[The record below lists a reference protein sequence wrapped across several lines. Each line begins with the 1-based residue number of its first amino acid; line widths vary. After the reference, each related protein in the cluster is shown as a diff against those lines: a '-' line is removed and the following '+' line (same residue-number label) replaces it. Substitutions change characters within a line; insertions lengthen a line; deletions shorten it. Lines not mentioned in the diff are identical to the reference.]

1 MNKSTNI
8 NNLNNYKSED
18 FDWKLV
24 QSEMKNKLGVDIY
37 ESWLKKITFVD
48 EFNNYLLLSVPT
60 RFIRDWITS
69 RYLDQILQIIRLYK
83 KDIIRIEFKI
93 DDKNTNQN
101 LENTNVNENTP
112 EILQIIRLYKKDIIR
127 IEFKIDDKNTNQNL
141 ENTNVNENTPD
152 RNENIS
158 FIKDSYLQYNRID
171 PNKRFDNFITGTSN
185 KLAYEASL
193 KVSENISHYNPLYI
207 YGGVGM
213 GKTHLLNSIGIELK
227 KNNKVMFISA
237 ERFMYQFVKSI
248 KANDMVKFKEYFRNT
263 DILLIDDIQFISG
276 KEAMQEEFFHTFNA
290 LLDKGSQ
297 IIVSADRAPNK
308 LSRIQDRIKSRFSGG
323 LVVDIQ
329 KPDLELRKKIVE
341 KKTEELNNLYADQL
355 HVSKEIQDFIST
367 EITASVRELVGSI
380 NRVVSFSRIYNKVP
394 NLAETKVV
402 LKDLLNLA
410 ENKVTIDLIQT
421 TVCKFFKISKN
432 EMLSSRRSR
441 YLVRPRQTAIYLTK
455 ILTSKS
461 LPEIG
466 REFSNRDHTTII
478 HSVKTIEKIKE
489 KDPEMVDNINKLK
502 NQILY
507 NNKDNEI

>member
-1 MNKSTNI
+1 MNNSNI
-8 NNLNNYKSED
+8 NKNLDNLKNETLHWSAI
-18 FDWKLV
+18 
-24 QSEMKNKLGVDIY
+24 QSQMKEKLGSEVY
-37 ESWLKKITFVD
+37 ESWLKKISFIE
-48 EFNNYLLLSVPT
+48 EFNNYILLTVPT

-69 RYLDQILQIIRLYK
+69 RYLDQILQIVKGYK
-83 KDIIRIEFKI
+83 KEIIRIEFKI
-93 DDKNTNQN
+93 ADQKS
-101 LENTNVNENTP
+101 
-112 EILQIIRLYKKDIIR
+112 YKEKETETKEEVQKFDN
-127 IEFKIDDKNTNQNL
+127 K
-141 ENTNVNENTPD
+141 
-152 RNENIS
+152 ENIS

-171 PNKRFDNFITGTSN
+171 PNKRFDNFLTGSSN
-185 KLAYEASL
+185 KLAYEASI

-213 GKTHLLNSIGIELK
+213 GKTHLLNAIGLELK

-248 KANDMVKFKEYFRNT
+248 KSNDMVKFKEYFRNT
-263 DILLIDDIQFISG
+263 DILLIDDIQFMNG

-308 LSRIQDRIKSRFSGG
+308 LSRIQERIKSRFSGG

-329 KPDLELRKKIVE
+329 KPDYELRKKIVE
-341 KKTEELNNLYADQL
+341 QKTEELNKIYFDQIKI
-355 HVSKEIQDFIST
+355 SKEIQDYIST
-367 EITASVRELVGSI
+367 EITVSIRELVGAI
-380 NRVVSFSRIYNKVP
+380 NRIVSFSRIYNKTP
-394 NLAETKVV
+394 NLAETKIV
-402 LKDLLNLA
+402 LKDLLNLS

-421 TVCKFFKISKN
+421 LVCKFFKISKN

-478 HSVKTIEKIKE
+478 HSVKTIEKLKE
-489 KDPEMVDNINKLK
+489 NNPEMVDNINKLK

-507 NNKDNEI
+507 NTKDNEI

>member
-1 MNKSTNI
+1 MKNSFTNKNFDNLKTS
-8 NNLNNYKSED
+8 NLNWAS
-18 FDWKLV
+18 V
-24 QSEMKNKLGVDIY
+24 QLEMKNKLGLEIY
-37 ESWLKKITFVD
+37 ESWLKKINFLE
-48 EFNNYLLLSVPT
+48 EFNNYVLLSVPT

-69 RYLDQILQIIRLYK
+69 RYLDQILQIIKNYK
-83 KDIIRIEFKI
+83 KDLIRIEFKI
-93 DDKNTNQN
+93 VETKKEDQN
-101 LENTNVNENTP
+101 FERAYLEEKKENV
-112 EILQIIRLYKKDIIR
+112 
-127 IEFKIDDKNTNQNL
+127 
-141 ENTNVNENTPD
+141 
-152 RNENIS
+152 S
-158 FIKDSYLQYNRID
+158 FLKDSYLQYNRID
-171 PNKRFDNFITGTSN
+171 PNKRFENFITGSSN
-185 KLAYEASL
+185 KLAFEASI
-193 KVSENISHYNPLYI
+193 KVKENISYYNPFYI

-213 GKTHLLNSIGIELK
+213 GKTHLLNSIGLELK

-263 DILLIDDIQFISG
+263 DVLLIDDIQFMNG

-297 IIVSADRAPNK
+297 IIISADRPPSK
-308 LSRIQDRIKSRFSGG
+308 LSRIQERIKSRFSGG

-329 KPDLELRKKIVE
+329 KPDFELRKKIV
-341 KKTEELNNLYADQL
+341 KNKAEELNNLYSSQTKI
-355 HVSKEIQDFIST
+355 SKEIEDFISS
-367 EITASVRELVGSI
+367 EISTSVREIVGAL
-380 NRVVSFSRIYNKVP
+380 NRIISFSRIYNKIP
-394 NLAETKVV
+394 SLSETKII

-410 ENKVTIDLIQT
+410 ENKVSIDLIQT

-478 HSVKTIEKIKE
+478 HSVKTIEKLKE
-489 KDPEMVDNINKLK
+489 KDPDVVNNINKLK

-507 NNKDNEI
+507 NNRENEI

>member
-1 MNKSTNI
+1 MNKLTNNQNI
-8 NNLNNYKSED
+8 DNFKSNS
-18 FDWKLV
+18 FDWRLV
-24 QSEMKNKLGVDIY
+24 QADMKDKLGSEVY
-37 ESWLKKITFVD
+37 ESWLKKISFIE
-48 EFNNYLLLSVPT
+48 EFNNYILLSVPT

-69 RYLDQILQIIRLYK
+69 RYLDQILQIIKTYK
-83 KDIIRIEFKI
+83 KDIVRIEFRIVEPDHSGK
-93 DDKNTNQN
+93 TNDSLEEVN
-101 LENTNVNENTP
+101 LKENV
-112 EILQIIRLYKKDIIR
+112 
-127 IEFKIDDKNTNQNL
+127 
-141 ENTNVNENTPD
+141 
-152 RNENIS
+152 S

-171 PNKRFDNFITGTSN
+171 PNKRFDNFITGSSN

-213 GKTHLLNSIGIELK
+213 GKTHLLNSIGYELK

-248 KANDMVKFKEYFRNT
+248 KSNDMVKFKEYFRNT

-297 IIVSADRAPNK
+297 IIVSADRPPNK
-308 LSRIQDRIKSRFSGG
+308 LSRIQERIKSRFSGG

-329 KPDLELRKKIVE
+329 KPDLQLRKKIVQ
-341 KKTEELNNLYADQL
+341 KKTEELNSIYSDQL
-355 HVSKEIQDFIST
+355 QISKDIQDFIST
-367 EITASVRELVGSI
+367 EIKGSIRELVGAI
-380 NRVVSFSRIYNKVP
+380 NRVVSFSRIYEKVP
-394 NLAETKVV
+394 NLSETKVV
-402 LKDLLNLA
+402 LKDLLNLS

-421 TVCKFFKISKN
+421 VVCKFFKISKN

>member
-1 MNKSTNI
+1 MNKSFTNKNI
-8 NNLNNYKSED
+8 NNFASEEI
-18 FDWKLV
+18 DWQQI
-24 QSEMKNKLGVDIY
+24 QSEMKNKLGLEIY
-37 ESWLKKITFVD
+37 ESWLKKISFL
-48 EFNNYLLLSVPT
+48 EEHNNYLLLSVPT

-69 RYLDQILQIIRLYK
+69 RYLDQILKIIKLYK

-93 DDKNTNQN
+93 IDQKVDKDLKDTTNI
-101 LENTNVNENTP
+101 ENTQNEN
-112 EILQIIRLYKKDIIR
+112 
-127 IEFKIDDKNTNQNL
+127 
-141 ENTNVNENTPD
+141 V
-152 RNENIS
+152 S

-171 PNKRFDNFITGTSN
+171 PNKRFDNFITGSSN

-193 KVSENISHYNPLYI
+193 KVTETISHYNPLYI

-213 GKTHLLNSIGIELK
+213 GKTHLLNSIGFEMK
-227 KNNKVMFISA
+227 KKNKVMFISA

-248 KANDMVKFKEYFRNT
+248 KSNDMVKFKEYFRNT

-308 LSRIQDRIKSRFSGG
+308 LMRIQERIKSRFSGG

-329 KPDLELRKKIVE
+329 KPDLELRKKIVQ

-355 HVSKEIQDFIST
+355 QVSKDIQDFISN
-367 EITASVRELVGSI
+367 EITGSVRELVGAV
-380 NRVVSFSRIYNKVP
+380 NRIVSFSRIYNKVP
-394 NLAETKVV
+394 NLPETKVV
-402 LKDLLNLA
+402 LKDLLNIS

-421 TVCKFFKISKN
+421 IVCKFFKISKN

-507 NNKDNEI
+507 NNKENEI

>member
-1 MNKSTNI
+1 MNKNI
-8 NNLNNYKSED
+8 NSQNIKNLKPDNL
-18 FDWKLV
+18 DWTQV
-24 QSEMKNKLGVDIY
+24 QKEMKSKLGLEVFD
-37 ESWLKKITFVD
+37 SWLRKISFLQ

-69 RYLDQILQIIRLYK
+69 RYLDQILKIVKIYK
-83 KDIIRIEFKI
+83 KDIIRVEFKI
-93 DDKNTNQN
+93 VDQKDNFEDVKVLKNAT
-101 LENTNVNENTP
+101 ET
-112 EILQIIRLYKKDIIR
+112 R
-127 IEFKIDDKNTNQNL
+127 
-141 ENTNVNENTPD
+141 
-152 RNENIS
+152 ENIS
-158 FIKDSYLQYNRID
+158 FIKDSHLQYNRID
-171 PNKRFDNFITGTSN
+171 PNKRFDNFITGSSN
-185 KLAYEASL
+185 KLAFEASL

-213 GKTHLLNSIGIELK
+213 GKTHLLNSIGLELK

-248 KANDMVKFKEYFRNT
+248 KSNDMVKFKEHFRNT

-297 IIVSADRAPNK
+297 IVISADRAPSK
-308 LSRIQDRIKSRFSGG
+308 LARIQERIKSRFSGG

-329 KPDLELRKKIVE
+329 KPNQELRNKIVK
-341 KKTEELNNLYADQL
+341 KKTYELNSLYSDELQI
-355 HVSKEIQDFIST
+355 STEIQDFISK
-367 EITASVRELVGSI
+367 EITGSIRELVGAM
-380 NRVVSFSRIYNKVP
+380 NRVVSFSRIYNKAP
-394 NLAETKVV
+394 NLSETKVV
-402 LKDLLNLA
+402 LKDLLNLS

-421 TVCKFFKISKN
+421 VVCKFFKISKN

-489 KDPEMVDNINKLK
+489 KDPEMVENINILK

-507 NNKDNEI
+507 NYKENEI

>member
-1 MNKSTNI
+1 MSNIFSNK
-8 NNLNNYKSED
+8 NLRDLKSEKL
-18 FDWKLV
+18 DWKIV
-24 QSEMKNKLGVDIY
+24 QSEMKNKLGIDIY
-37 ESWLKKITFVD
+37 ESWIKKIDLVE
-48 EFNNYLLLSVPT
+48 EFNSYLLLSVPT

-69 RYLDQILQIIRLYK
+69 RYLDQILSSVKNYK
-83 KDIIRIEFKI
+83 KEIIRIEFKVVE
-93 DDKNTNQN
+93 QN
-101 LENTNVNENTP
+101 LKNVQNSTDLNSAENS
-112 EILQIIRLYKKDIIR
+112 Q
-127 IEFKIDDKNTNQNL
+127 
-141 ENTNVNENTPD
+141 
-152 RNENIS
+152 NIS

-171 PNKRFDNFITGTSN
+171 PNKRFDNFITGSSN
-185 KLAYEASL
+185 KLAYEAAL
-193 KVSENISHYNPLYI
+193 NVSKNLSNYNPLYI

-213 GKTHLLNSIGIELK
+213 GKTHLLNAMGLELK
-227 KNNKVMFISA
+227 KDNKVMFISA

-248 KANDMVKFKEYFRNT
+248 NANEMVKFKEYFRNT
-263 DILLIDDIQFISG
+263 DILLIDDIQFMNG

-308 LSRIQDRIKSRFSGG
+308 LSRIQERIKSRFSGG

-329 KPDLELRKKIVE
+329 KPDIELRKKIVSN
-341 KKTEELNNLYADQL
+341 KVEELNNLYPDQIKI
-355 HVSKEIQDFIST
+355 SKDIQDFIST
-367 EITASVRELVGSI
+367 EITASIRELVGAI
-380 NRVVSFSRIYNKVP
+380 NRTVSFSRIYNKLP
-394 NLAETKVV
+394 NIGETKII

-421 TVCKFFKISKN
+421 LVCKFFKISKN

-478 HSVKTIEKIKE
+478 HSVKTIEKLKE
-489 KDPEMVDNINKLK
+489 KDQEMVDNINKLK

-507 NNKDNEI
+507 NNKENEI

>member
-1 MNKSTNI
+1 MNNSIKNK
-8 NNLNNYKSED
+8 NLNNLKSVKL
-18 FDWKLV
+18 DWNLL
-24 QSEMKNKLGVDIY
+24 QNELKNKLGKDIY
-37 ESWLKKITFVD
+37 ESWIKKINLVE

-69 RYLDQILQIIRLYK
+69 RYLDQILQTVRNFK
-83 KDIIRIEFKI
+83 KEIVRIEFKI
-93 DDKNTNQN
+93 IEQN
-101 LENTNVNENTP
+101 LNEVSDNNYKTIDNQENV
-112 EILQIIRLYKKDIIR
+112 
-127 IEFKIDDKNTNQNL
+127 
-141 ENTNVNENTPD
+141 
-152 RNENIS
+152 S

-171 PNKRFDNFITGTSN
+171 PNKRFENFITGSSN

-207 YGGVGM
+207 YSGVGM
-213 GKTHLLNSIGIELK
+213 GKTHLLNSIGLELK
-227 KNNKVMFISA
+227 KTNKVMFISA

-263 DILLIDDIQFISG
+263 DILLIDDIQFMNG

-297 IIVSADRAPNK
+297 VIVSADRPPNK
-308 LSRIQDRIKSRFSGG
+308 LPRIQERIKSRFAGG

-329 KPDLELRKKIVE
+329 KPDYELRKKIIE
-341 KKTEELNNLYADQL
+341 AKIYELNNLYPDQIKI
-355 HVSKEIQDFIST
+355 SKDIQEFISN
-367 EITASVRELVGSI
+367 EISTSIRELVGAI
-380 NRVVSFSRIYNKVP
+380 NRLVSFSRIYKKMP
-394 NLAETKVV
+394 NLAEAKVV
-402 LKDLLNLA
+402 LKDLLNLS

-421 TVCKFFKISKN
+421 LVCKFFKISKN

-478 HSVKTIEKIKE
+478 HSVKTIEKLKE
-489 KDPEMVDNINKLK
+489 KNSEMVDNINKLK

>member
-1 MNKSTNI
+1 MNNSKI
-8 NNLNNYKSED
+8 NNNLEIKSEKIK
-18 FDWKLV
+18 WTEI
-24 QSEMKNKLGVDIY
+24 QSEMKNKLGVEIY
-37 ESWLKKITFVD
+37 ESWLKKIIFVE
-48 EFNNYLLLSVPT
+48 EFSNYLLLSVPT

-69 RYLDQILQIIRLYK
+69 RYLDQILTAVKNHRKEIV
-83 KDIIRIEFKI
+83 RIEFKI
-93 DDKNTNQN
+93 DEKINEKNDNN
-101 LENTNVNENTP
+101 SNFKSLEKKENV
-112 EILQIIRLYKKDIIR
+112 
-127 IEFKIDDKNTNQNL
+127 
-141 ENTNVNENTPD
+141 
-152 RNENIS
+152 S

-171 PNKRFDNFITGTSN
+171 PNKRFDNFITGSSN
-185 KLAYEASL
+185 KLAYEASI
-193 KVSENISHYNPLYI
+193 KASENITNYNPLYI

-227 KNNKVMFISA
+227 KANKVMFISA

-248 KANDMVKFKEYFRNT
+248 KSNDMVKFKEYFRNT
-263 DILLIDDIQFISG
+263 DVLLIDDIQFMNG

-290 LLDKGSQ
+290 LLDKGSK

-308 LSRIQDRIKSRFSGG
+308 LSRIQERIKSRFSGG

-341 KKTEELNNLYADQL
+341 KKIDELNTLYPDQIKI
-355 HVSKEIQDFIST
+355 SKDIQDFISL
-367 EITASVRELVGSI
+367 EITASVRELVGAI
-380 NRVVSFSRIYNKVP
+380 NRTVSFSRIYDKMP
-394 NLAETKVV
+394 NLAEIKIV
-402 LKDLLNLA
+402 LKDLLNLT

-421 TVCKFFKISKN
+421 LVCKFFKISKN

-478 HSVKTIEKIKE
+478 HSVKTIEKLKD
-489 KDPEMVDNINKLK
+489 KDPEMVENINKLK

-507 NNKDNEI
+507 NHKENEI

>member
-1 MNKSTNI
+1 MNKSFI
-8 NNLNNYKSED
+8 NKNLDNFNSESL
-18 FDWKLV
+18 DWKAI
-24 QSEMKNKLGVDIY
+24 QTQMKNKLGPEIY
-37 ESWLKKITFVD
+37 ESWLKKINFLD
-48 EFNNYLLLSVPT
+48 EFKNYILLAVPT

-69 RYLDQILQIIRLYK
+69 RYLDQILQIIKGYK
-83 KDIIRIEFKI
+83 EDIIRIEFKI
-93 DDKNTNQN
+93 MDQE
-101 LENTNVNENTP
+101 LS
-112 EILQIIRLYKKDIIR
+112 KKD
-127 IEFKIDDKNTNQNL
+127 EKNETSQNF
-141 ENTNVNENTPD
+141 ESQ
-152 RNENIS
+152 ENIS

-171 PNKRFDNFITGTSN
+171 PNKRFDNFITGSGN
-185 KLAYEASL
+185 KLAYEASV
-193 KVSENISHYNPLYI
+193 KVSENISDYNPLYI

-213 GKTHLLNSIGIELK
+213 GKTHLLNAIGLELR

-248 KANDMVKFKEYFRNT
+248 KSNDMVKFKEYFRNT
-263 DILLIDDIQFISG
+263 DILLIDDIQFMNG

-308 LSRIQDRIKSRFSGG
+308 LSRIQERIKSRFSGG
-323 LVVDIQ
+323 LVVDVQ
-329 KPDLELRKKIVE
+329 KPDYELRKKIVE
-341 KKTEELNNLYADQL
+341 HKTQELNKVYSDEIKI
-355 HVSKEIQDFIST
+355 SKEIQDYIST
-367 EITASVRELVGSI
+367 EVTASIRELVGAI
-380 NRVVSFSRIYNKVP
+380 NRIVSFTRIYNKTP

-421 TVCKFFKISKN
+421 LVCKFFKISKN

-478 HSVKTIEKIKE
+478 HSVKTIEKLKE
-489 KDPEMVDNINKLK
+489 KDPEMVENIKKLK

>member
-1 MNKSTNI
+1 MNNSFINKNFDNI
-8 NNLNNYKSED
+8 KTSNLNWAS
-18 FDWKLV
+18 V
-24 QSEMKNKLGVDIY
+24 QLEMKNKLGLEIY
-37 ESWLKKITFVD
+37 ESWLKKINFLE
-48 EFNNYLLLSVPT
+48 EFNNYILLSVPT

-69 RYLDQILQIIRLYK
+69 RYLDQILQIIKSYK
-83 KDIIRIEFKI
+83 KDLTRIEFKI
-93 DDKNTNQN
+93 VETKNEDQN
-101 LENTNVNENTP
+101 LDRAYLEEKKENV
-112 EILQIIRLYKKDIIR
+112 
-127 IEFKIDDKNTNQNL
+127 
-141 ENTNVNENTPD
+141 
-152 RNENIS
+152 S
-158 FIKDSYLQYNRID
+158 FLKDSYLQYNRID
-171 PNKRFDNFITGTSN
+171 PNKRFENFITGSSN
-185 KLAYEASL
+185 KLAFEASI
-193 KVSENISHYNPLYI
+193 KVKENISHYNPFYI

-213 GKTHLLNSIGIELK
+213 GKTHLLNSIGLELK

-263 DILLIDDIQFISG
+263 DVLLIDDIQFMNG

-297 IIVSADRAPNK
+297 IIISADRPPSK
-308 LSRIQDRIKSRFSGG
+308 LSRIQERIKSRFSGG

-329 KPDLELRKKIVE
+329 KPDFELRKKIV
-341 KKTEELNNLYADQL
+341 KNKAEELNNLYSSQTKI
-355 HVSKEIQDFIST
+355 SKEIEDFISS
-367 EITASVRELVGSI
+367 EISTSVREIVGAL
-380 NRVVSFSRIYNKVP
+380 NRIISFSRIYNKIP
-394 NLAETKVV
+394 SLSETKII

-410 ENKVTIDLIQT
+410 ENKVSIDLIQT

-478 HSVKTIEKIKE
+478 HSVKTIEKLKE
-489 KDPEMVDNINKLK
+489 KDPDVVNNINKLK

-507 NNKDNEI
+507 NNRENEI

>member
-1 MNKSTNI
+1 MNKLTNTKNI
-8 NNLNNYKSED
+8 NNFSSES
-18 FDWKLV
+18 FEWKQV
-24 QSEMKNKLGVDIY
+24 QKEMKNKLGLEVY
-37 ESWLKKITFVD
+37 ESWLKKISFVE

-69 RYLDQILQIIRLYK
+69 RYLDQILQIIKAYK

-93 DDKNTNQN
+93 VEKIQDNVLKESNIKESNTN
-101 LENTNVNENTP
+101 ENV
-112 EILQIIRLYKKDIIR
+112 
-127 IEFKIDDKNTNQNL
+127 
-141 ENTNVNENTPD
+141 
-152 RNENIS
+152 S

-171 PNKRFDNFITGTSN
+171 PNKRFDNFITGSTN

-213 GKTHLLNSIGIELK
+213 GKTHLLNSIGLELK

-248 KANDMVKFKEYFRNT
+248 RSNDMVKFKEYFRNT

-308 LSRIQDRIKSRFSGG
+308 LSRIQERIKSRFSGG

-341 KKTEELNNLYADQL
+341 KKTEELNVLYSEQL
-355 HVSKEIQDFIST
+355 QISKEILDFISN
-367 EITASVRELVGSI
+367 EITGSVRELVGAI
-380 NRVVSFSRIYNKVP
+380 NRVVSFSRIYNKTP
-394 NLAETKVV
+394 NLAETKIV

-421 TVCKFFKISKN
+421 IVCKFFKISKN

-507 NNKDNEI
+507 NNKENEI

>member
-1 MNKSTNI
+1 MSSNNI
-8 NNLNNYKSED
+8 THSLKNISSDALEWTVIQKD
-18 FDWKLV
+18 
-24 QSEMKNKLGVDIY
+24 MKNRLGSDIY
-37 ESWLKKITFVD
+37 ESWLRKIDFV
-48 EFNNYLLLSVPT
+48 EEMSNYVLLSVST

-69 RYLDQILQIIRLYK
+69 RYLDQILQIIKIYK
-83 KDIIRIEFKI
+83 KDLTRIEFKI
-93 DDKNTNQN
+93 VEKNSDNDI
-101 LENTNVNENTP
+101 ENNIQLNEN
-112 EILQIIRLYKKDIIR
+112 
-127 IEFKIDDKNTNQNL
+127 
-141 ENTNVNENTPD
+141 NENV
-152 RNENIS
+152 S
-158 FIKDSYLQYNRID
+158 FIKDTYLQYNRID

-193 KVSENISHYNPLYI
+193 KVSENITHYNPLYI

-213 GKTHLLNSIGIELK
+213 GKTHLLNSIGLSLK
-227 KNNKVMFISA
+227 EKSKVMFISA

-248 KANDMVKFKEYFRNT
+248 KSNDMVKFKEYFRNT
-263 DILLIDDIQFISG
+263 DILLIDDIQFMNG

-297 IIVSADRAPNK
+297 VIISADRAPNK
-308 LSRIQDRIKSRFSGG
+308 LSRIQDRIKSRFAGG

-329 KPDLELRKKIVE
+329 KPDYELRSKIV
-341 KKTEELNNLYADQL
+341 KQKTEELNVFYSNQ
-355 HVSKEIQDFIST
+355 VNISEEIQKFIST
-367 EITASVRELVGSI
+367 EITTSIRELVGAI

-394 NLAETKVV
+394 NLSEIKTV

-410 ENKVTIDLIQT
+410 ENKITIDLIQS

-478 HSVKTIEKIKE
+478 HSVKTIEKLKE
-489 KDPEMVDNINKLK
+489 NDTEMNNNINKLK

-507 NNKDNEI
+507 NKENEI

>member
-1 MNKSTNI
+1 MVLTKISYKIFMNNSTSNK
-8 NNLNNYKSED
+8 NLELVSL
-18 FDWKLV
+18 DWNAI
-24 QSEMKNKLGVDIY
+24 QIQMKEKLGVEIY
-37 ESWLKKITFVD
+37 ESWLKKINFAD
-48 EFNNYLLLSVPT
+48 EFNNYILLTVPT

-69 RYLDQILQIIRLYK
+69 RYLDQILQIVKNYK

-93 DDKNTNQN
+93 AELDKIQK
-101 LENTNVNENTP
+101 NVHQEPN
-112 EILQIIRLYKKDIIR
+112 KKF
-127 IEFKIDDKNTNQNL
+127 ETK
-141 ENTNVNENTPD
+141 
-152 RNENIS
+152 ENIS
-158 FIKDSYLQYNRID
+158 FIKDTYLQYNRID
-171 PNKRFDNFITGTSN
+171 PNKRFDNFLISSSN

-213 GKTHLLNSIGIELK
+213 GKTHLLNAIGIELK

-248 KANDMVKFKEYFRNT
+248 KSNEMVKFKEYFRNT
-263 DILLIDDIQFISG
+263 DILLIDDIQFMNG

-308 LSRIQDRIKSRFSGG
+308 LSRIQERIKSRFSGG
-323 LVVDIQ
+323 LVVDIL
-329 KPDLELRKKIVE
+329 KPDYELRKKIVNY
-341 KKTEELNNLYADQL
+341 KTEELNKLYSDQ
-355 HVSKEIQDFIST
+355 VQISKEIQDYIST
-367 EITASVRELVGSI
+367 EITASIRELIGAI
-380 NRVVSFSRIYNKVP
+380 NRIVSFSRIYNKNP

-402 LKDLLNLA
+402 IKDLLNLA

-421 TVCKFFKISKN
+421 IVCKFFKISKN

-466 REFSNRDHTTII
+466 REFSNRDHTTVI
-478 HSVKTIEKIKE
+478 HSVKTIEKLKE
-489 KDPEMVDNINKLK
+489 NDPEMVENINKLK
-502 NQILY
+502 DQILY
-507 NNKDNEI
+507 NNKINEI